1 MADNG
6 YSDNNSIFERY
17 RSYRQE
23 INDEKARRQA
33 EYESMTAAEKKAYRK
48 ALSSDVSVVGVPCRV
63 EADGYFALV
72 KRVLAE
78 EVADDDVIMSD
89 GTYAYISVLDP
100 VGKDDVVLTDT
111 ERYAEMVQMAIA

>member
-48 ALSSDVSVVGVPCRV
+48 EQRSAWMREDTAP
-63 EADGYFALV
+63 V
-72 KRVLAE
+72 K
-78 EVADDDVIMSD
+78 M
-89 GTYAYISVLDP
+89 
-100 VGKDDVVLTDT
+100 
-111 ERYAEMVQMAIA
+111 